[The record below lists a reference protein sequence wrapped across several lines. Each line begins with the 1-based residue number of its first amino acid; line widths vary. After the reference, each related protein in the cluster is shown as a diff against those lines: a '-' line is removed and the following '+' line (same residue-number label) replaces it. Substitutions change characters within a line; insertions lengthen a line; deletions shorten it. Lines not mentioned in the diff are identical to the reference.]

1 MAEETSSIE
10 ELQAN
15 LADYKQQLQQVETL
29 LLSDHTNEELKEMYD
44 NLTEVIQL
52 TEDLL
57 LEAGIPLPATAP
69 PSTSAHGAA
78 AAAAAAPDPAPAAAA
93 AAGPSSSYG
102 TEEQQQQQQ
111 LVTPAQLHLPAMLP
125 ASVADQ
131 IRKAQVKQALLGQ
144 GNPAWAV
151 GAECL
156 ALYGGD
162 GQYYKATVKSVT
174 PDGKFVV
181 TYEGYGND
189 EEVRAAHSPRQHEG
203 WWHASQGPGSSCL
216 GPSCSVLV
224 LTSRGMA
231 SFSALNICIPAE
243 AIRVCA
249 SISTAMGSSQ
259 WVWRQGWRKAALQ
272 QQGHW
277 QGSR

>member
-57 LEAGIPLPATAP
+57 REAGVPLPATAP
-69 PSTSAHGAA
+69 PASTSAQGA
-78 AAAAAAPDPAPAAAA
+78 AAAAAAPDPAPAEAA

-102 TEEQQQQQQ
+102 TEEQQQQQ

-189 EEVRAAHSPRQHEG
+189 EEVRAEHSPRQHEE
-203 WWHASQGPGSSCL
+203 WWPALQGPG
-216 GPSCSVLV
+216 CSL
-224 LTSRGMA
+224 MA
-231 SFSALNICIPAE
+231 FLQ
-243 AIRVCA
+243 CA
-249 SISTAMGSSQ
+249 CVDFTRHG
-259 WVWRQGWRKAALQ
+259 KLQ
-272 QQGHW
+272 HFEHLHN
-277 QGSR
+277 S